1 MLCKLIYRFLVTIQ
15 DLEAISL
22 ASVQLQSSKSFKKV
36 LEVVLALGNYMN
48 AGNYRIGGAVGF
60 RIAFLAQVGY
70 TWEETMRL
78 SPLYPSPL
86 FSSTPHS

>member
-1 MLCKLIYRFLVTIQ
+1 MIYRFLVTIQ

-70 TWEETMRL
+70 TLEETMRL
-78 SPLYPSPL
+78 
-86 FSSTPHS
+86 